1 MIFSTSKIVKASHHS
16 YIKIITNIHIC
27 LVPFIFGSVF
37 AKYKRTLTELLL
49 NKMTKQF
56 FIAITLAI
64 MTFSNVDAQAPLN
77 PMGENHIARID
88 SLTQQLL
95 GNIPSHSP
103 VNHSEQRYRNGREFE
118 EMMLQIGST
127 IPFQYHRLVEQ
138 HIRYYLG
145 YGEGYFNQIHERMK
159 L

>member
-1 MIFSTSKIVKASHHS
+1 M
-16 YIKIITNIHIC
+16 
-27 LVPFIFGSVF
+27 PFIYGSVF
-37 AKYKRTLTELLL
+37 AYYKRTLTELLL
-49 NKMTKQF
+49 NKMIKPF
-56 FIAITLAI
+56 FIAITVAI

-103 VNHSEQRYRNGREFE
+103 VNHVEQRYRNGREFE

-127 IPFQYHRLVEQ
+127 IPFEYHRLVEQ

-145 YGEGYFNQIHERMK
+145 
-159 L
+159 